1 MQNREKNLGEKAIH
15 SLTEEGIV
23 GFAGRTKRFVRKR
36 ITELKTVKS
45 EYKDVLFISGCNEDL
60 PHPWRYR
67 VKHQR
72 EQLEAYHF
80 STD

>member
-1 MQNREKNLGEKAIH
+1 M
-15 SLTEEGIV
+15 
-23 GFAGRTKRFVRKR
+23 
-36 ITELKTVKS
+36 KS

-80 STD
+80 STDEIYFRKIKNEYLRYYRAFAFFSLSIYRANWQFYRAG